1 MAQTVGHD
9 TRPPRHRSGR
19 RPVAWSLTRASEPL
33 GWTVLAASGAG
44 LVGLGAVLTA
54 THAWTAWY
62 TALVFGLWFLA
73 LLAWADAFQARLPWQ
88 VSLVV
93 GLLCLAGATVLPGT
107 TAPPADA
114 ASFAVAALGATGIGF
129 TLGPVAGAVGRG
141 LDRVRGK

>member
-9 TRPPRHRSGR
+9 ARPPRHRSGR
-19 RPVAWSLTRASEPL
+19 RPAWSPAGGSAPL
-33 GWTVLAASGAG
+33 GWLALGTSGAG

-73 LLAWADAFQARLPWQ
+73 MLAWADAFQTRLPWQ

-93 GLLCLAGATVLPGT
+93 GLLCLVGATVLPAT
-107 TAPPADA
+107 TAPPTDA
-114 ASFAVAALGATGIGF
+114 PSYAVAALGAVGIGL

-141 LDRVRGK
+141 LGRLRGR

>member
-19 RPVAWSLTRASEPL
+19 RPPAWSPVRDSEPL
-33 GWTVLAASGAG
+33 GWAAVGASGVG

-54 THAWTAWY
+54 PHAWTAWY

-73 LLAWADAFQARLPWQ
+73 MLAWADTFQTRLPWQ
-88 VSLVV
+88 VSLAV
-93 GLLCLAGATVLPGT
+93 GLLCLAGATVLPAT

-114 ASFAVAALGATGIGF
+114 PSYAVAALGAVGIGL

-141 LDRVRGK
+141 LGRLRGR